1 MPPVPLLCRMGFHDW
16 QVLYN
21 DEGKRYNECLRCRKV
36 KGKAV
41 PSDGPDTDNRTGG
54 TAFLL

>member
-1 MPPVPLLCRMGFHDW
+1 MGFHDW

-21 DEGKRYNECLRCRKV
+21 EEGQRYHECLRCRKV

-41 PSDGPDTDNRTGG
+41 PSEGPDSDNRTGG
-54 TAFLL
+54 SAFFL